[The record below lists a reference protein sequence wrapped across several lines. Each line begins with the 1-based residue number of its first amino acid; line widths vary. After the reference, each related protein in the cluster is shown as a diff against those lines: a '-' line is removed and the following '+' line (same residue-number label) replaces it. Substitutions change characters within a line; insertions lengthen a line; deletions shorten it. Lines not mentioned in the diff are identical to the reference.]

1 MRMRFPQSLPLG
13 LSILLSACAGVPSQA
28 PPHRHTIVSPAVIP
42 MDTGGAP
49 SINPPAVTAASPD
62 IWDQLRGS
70 FAMADCDATPEIMTW
85 ARRYTHNPRQ
95 FESQLHEVLP
105 QLVYVQQVAARYD
118 VAGEFVLLPWVESH
132 FKSVPGHR
140 NLPAGM
146 WQIMPVTAGTM
157 GLHVDGHYDGRL
169 DAPAAT
175 NAVMK
180 LLKQYHDQFHDW
192 RVADYAYN
200 TGEFNIRHLIQ
211 TRGMPAN
218 EPVIPNWPVR
228 KVTREHL
235 TKLLA
240 MACVVRE
247 PDRFN
252 VSLPTLPG
260 EEHLVQVQVPRSMP
274 ITQAADH
281 AGMSVDALKGLNA
294 AFRSD
299 MIDTAAASYLLL
311 PAGHV
316 QQFRDALLDQAGS
329 TTASA
334 GNLLASTPDSDTVA
348 QTPMIRP
355 PAHTRTG
362 AKVHTVQQGE
372 SLWQIAHHYSVST
385 AQLQRWNNL
394 HGNVLKPGQ
403 VLQLSDNH

>member
-28 PPHRHTIVSPAVIP
+28 PHKQTIVSPVVIP
-42 MDTGGAP
+42 MDTGGVP
-49 SINPPAVTAASPD
+49 SINPPAVTAATPD

-105 QLVYVQQVAARYD
+105 QLEYVQQVAARYD

-132 FKSVPGHR
+132 FQPVPGRR

-146 WQIMPVTAGTM
+146 WQIMPVTAGAM

-192 RVADYAYN
+192 RVVDYAYN
-200 TGEFNIRHLIQ
+200 AGEFDIARLVRTHGL
-211 TRGMPAN
+211 PPDK
-218 EPVIPNWPVR
+218 PVIPQWPVR
-228 KVTREHL
+228 SVTREHL

-247 PDRFN
+247 PARFG
-252 VSLPTLPG
+252 VSLPTLPD
-260 EEHLVQVQVPRSMP
+260 EQHLVQVKIFHSMP
-274 ITQAADH
+274 LTQAANH
-281 AGMSVDALKGLNA
+281 AGISVDALKSLNS

-299 MIDTAAASYLLL
+299 MVDADANSYLLL
-311 PAGHV
+311 PASQA
-316 QQFRDALLDQAGS
+316 QQFRDTLLDPPALAATDHSLVGSAQSSAAS
-329 TTASA
+329 TTPAIHSSIA
-334 GNLLASTPDSDTVA
+334 
-348 QTPMIRP
+348 RP
-355 PAHTRTG
+355 TG
-362 AKVHTVQQGE
+362 KIHTVKAGE
-372 SLWQIAHHYSVST
+372 SLWQIAHLYSVDV
-385 AQLQRWNNL
+385 AQLQRWNHL
-394 HGNVLKPGQ
+394 HGQTVKPGQ
-403 VLQLSDNH
+403 VLMVSDAE